1 MQESVQHEDS
11 PIFCKRLKASFAHP
25 VALEE
30 SSVGVRD
37 AEELCVLRS
46 VHPCSPERLE
56 RMVLGA
62 DPVAGRGRG
71 AQGLMFIRLPAG

>member
-1 MQESVQHEDS
+1 MRTAPYS
-11 PIFCKRLKASFAHP
+11 CRRLKASLLTLWP
-25 VALEE
+25 WKE

-62 DPVAGRGRG
+62 DPVAGRGERCSG
-71 AQGLMFIRLPAG
+71 THVHQTPAG